1 MISKMVL
8 YASCADEGSK
18 KPGGKRTVPCKLNNA
33 KTNYN
38 TLDNNELFKFRV
50 KRI

>member
-18 KPGGKRTVPCKLNNA
+18 KPGGKQTVPCKLNNA

-38 TLDNNELFKFRV
+38 TLDNNNCLSFV
-50 KRI
+50 